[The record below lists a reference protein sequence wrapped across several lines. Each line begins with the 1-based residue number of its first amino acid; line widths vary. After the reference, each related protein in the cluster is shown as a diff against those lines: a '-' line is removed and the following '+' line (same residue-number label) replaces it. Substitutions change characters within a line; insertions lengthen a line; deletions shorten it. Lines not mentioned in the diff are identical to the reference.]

1 MNTINVTKLT
11 IKKIILQYL
20 KLISRYQFGLKGVFA
35 KNESGYRLNAIK
47 KLIKYKLYTNASKNN
62 R

>member
-1 MNTINVTKLT
+1 MLMNTINVTILT

-35 KNESGYRLNAIK
+35 KNRIIAIK
-47 KLIKYKLYTNASKNN
+47 KLIKYKLYTNVAKDN